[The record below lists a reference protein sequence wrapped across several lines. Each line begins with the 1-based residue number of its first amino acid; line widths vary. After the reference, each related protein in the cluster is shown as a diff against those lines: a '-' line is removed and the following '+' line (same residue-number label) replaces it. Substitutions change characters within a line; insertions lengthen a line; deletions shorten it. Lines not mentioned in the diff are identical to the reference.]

1 MKIQVYATYCARCLS
16 FVKNLEEAVKELNL
30 DEKIEKSDV
39 DTAIDMNIKSSPTL
53 IINDEIKSRGDILSV
68 EELKDLLKKN
78 IKD

>member
-16 FVKNLEEAVKELNL
+16 FVRNLEEAVKELNL
-30 DEKIEKSDV
+30 DDKIEKIDV

-53 IINDEIKSRGDILSV
+53 IIDDEVKTMGDILSV

-78 IKD
+78 IK

>member
-30 DEKIEKSDV
+30 DEKIEKIDV